1 MPNARA
7 SLTDVK
13 IAITGAK
20 GRLGRELRRYF
31 EGLGCDVTGFS
42 RNADAEHQPLGTFGQ
57 LLERE
62 RFDAVLHLAWSTVPS
77 TAEVNPGVE
86 WREDLPLLSALLREL
101 DLRRTGSEHA
111 PLFLFFSSC
120 AVYGE
125 APHSG
130 QVFDETCATRPIGW
144 YARGK
149 VQAEELIGAFAARG
163 NPAAVLRV
171 TNPYGFVQEARY
183 LQGVIPALVRA
194 AVQGGEFTM
203 WGGDDAVKDY
213 LHISDLCRAVE
224 CIVRS
229 DLRGTFNVSAGRSVS
244 LRDLVG
250 MVESV
255 TGRPVK
261 CCASPAAPWDVRS
274 GRYSHQALN
283 AATGW
288 QPSVDLADGLPGLV
302 RLVEEVPT

>member
-1 MPNARA
+1 M
-7 SLTDVK
+7 
-13 IAITGAK
+13 
-20 GRLGRELRRYF
+20 
-31 EGLGCDVTGFS
+31 TGFS

-120 AVYGE
+120 SVYGE
-125 APHSG
+125 TPQG
-130 QVFDETCATRPIGW
+130 GKVFDETCAVRPIGW

-149 VQAEELIGAFAARG
+149 VQAEELIGAFADRG
-163 NPAAVLRV
+163 NPAVVLRV
-171 TNPYGFVQEARY
+171 TNPYGFVQDARY

-203 WGGDDAVKDY
+203 WGGGDAVKDY
-213 LHISDLCRAVE
+213 LHISDLCRAVARVVGE
-224 CIVRS
+224 N
-229 DLRGTFNVSAGRSVS
+229 LQGTYNVAAGQSVS
-244 LRDLVG
+244 LQDLVG
-250 MVESV
+250 MVEAI
-255 TGRPVK
+255 TGSPVQ
-261 CCASPAAPWDVRS
+261 CRVSPAASWDVRS
-274 GRYSHQALN
+274 GRYSNQALSD
-283 AATGW
+283 ATGW
-288 QPSVDLADGLPGLV
+288 QPAVDLAEGLPVFV
-302 RLVEEVPT
+302 RLLEEMPTP

>member
-101 DLRRTGSEHA
+101 DLRRTGSERA

-120 AVYGE
+120 SVYGE
-125 APHSG
+125 ASQSG
-130 QVFDETCATRPIGW
+130 QVFDETSATRPIGW

-163 NPAAVLRV
+163 NPAAILRV

-274 GRYSHQALN
+274 GRYSHQALT